1 MLTLKYKAED
11 KLQYIISIKDK
22 AIKERDIEQAM
33 HFMDEGYQK
42 QCDKVNRLL
51 AKHRRLKGYY
61 YGGNNTL
68 KGIKY

>member
-1 MLTLKYKAED
+1 MYKD
-11 KLQYIISIKDK
+11 KLQYIMNIKVK
-22 AIKERDIEQAM
+22 AIQERDIEQAM
-33 HFMDEGYQK
+33 SFMDTGYQK